1 MVYILRKGN
10 TFLRSRL
17 AVLMPSADGHAV
29 RAELKQYTQPLKAQK
44 GCVYCFKLSPVEKFE
59 ARRYTTYGRYRIR
72 KAEKVSDLMHAEDGA
87 DRDGAHWQP
96 SGNRAEGF
104 CCFIMVRHDVCHYC
118 TARSPS
124 DPLDGQCCMLTAVLW
139 RCSSVNL
146 STAVQDDIPSTTH
159 DLAMLI
165 AAIHQPARAASVRR
179 RSSCAIERES
189 VAAAHRRVRPWCQEA
204 RRALSCDD

>member
-29 RAELKQYTQPLKAQK
+29 RAELKQYTQPLKAK
-44 GCVYCFKLSPVEKFE
+44 RLRVLYCFKLSPVEKLE

-159 DLAMLI
+159 DLATTI
-165 AAIHQPARAASVRR
+165 AAANQCACVASLWTRG
-179 RSSCAIERES
+179 SSSIERDI
-189 VAAAHRRVRPWCQEA
+189 VAAAHRRVWLWCW
-204 RRALSCDD
+204 RGS

>member
-1 MVYILRKGN
+1 
-10 TFLRSRL
+10 
-17 AVLMPSADGHAV
+17 MPSADGHAV

-165 AAIHQPARAASVRR
+165 AAIHQPARAQQAYGD
-179 RSSCAIERES
+179 
-189 VAAAHRRVRPWCQEA
+189 AAAAQSSG
-204 RRALSCDD
+204 RASQLLTAVYGHGAKRLAELFHAMIKTNNGRLWLPSAAC